1 MIEFDIGAFLIGVGI
16 GILIA
21 LKLAHM
27 VAKGLLRKLAQELEE
42 ETPTAT
48 INGKTIVDAVI
59 TKEKDTFYIYQK
71 DNDRFL
77 AQGKTLEE
85 LHNALQS
92 RFKDMVIRV
101 DKMPDEL
108 KQKVS

>member
-1 MIEFDIGAFLIGVGI
+1 MEFDIGAFLIGVGI

-21 LKLAHM
+21 LKL
-27 VAKGLLRKLAQELEE
+27 VQLIAKGMIKKLTSELEE
-42 ETPTAT
+42 ETQVPT

-59 TKEKDTFYIYQK
+59 TKEKDTFYIFQK

-85 LHNALQS
+85 LHDALQA
-92 RFKDMVIRV
+92 RFKDLVIRV
-101 DKMPDEL
+101 DKMPEEL
-108 KQKVS
+108 KQKTS